1 MKPLAL
7 AMLYY
12 AVQSEE
18 SKSGL
23 STTYWVW
30 QEQQQQKLL
39 LTKAILLTRLLLRD
53 PIIKHEKN
61 CLGKKS
67 KSSEDG
73 QAPSGQSSGCF
84 SLWALLLDVR
94 VQYLLWQLAPH
105 VCAPGYR
112 NHQDLGK
119 RKSVARNGK
128 RPAGEIQRL
137 FWV

>member
-53 PIIKHEKN
+53 PIIKH
-61 CLGKKS
+61 GKKLPW
-67 KSSEDG
+67 K
-73 QAPSGQSSGCF
+73 
-84 SLWALLLDVR
+84 
-94 VQYLLWQLAPH
+94 
-105 VCAPGYR
+105 
-112 NHQDLGK
+112 K
-119 RKSVARNGK
+119 
-128 RPAGEIQRL
+128 IQKL
-137 FWV
+137 

>member
-1 MKPLAL
+1 MLSRLLLIMKPLAL

-53 PIIKHEKN
+53 PIIKHEKKN
-61 CLGKKS
+61 
-67 KSSEDG
+67 
-73 QAPSGQSSGCF
+73 
-84 SLWALLLDVR
+84 ALEKNPKALKMAKHLLVN
-94 VQYLLWQLAPH
+94 LLAAFPFGLY
-105 VCAPGYR
+105 C
-112 NHQDLGK
+112 
-119 RKSVARNGK
+119 
-128 RPAGEIQRL
+128 
-137 FWV
+137 

>member
-1 MKPLAL
+1 M
-7 AMLYY
+7 
-12 AVQSEE
+12 
-18 SKSGL
+18 
-23 STTYWVW
+23 
-30 QEQQQQKLL
+30 
-39 LTKAILLTRLLLRD
+39 
-53 PIIKHEKN
+53 EKN